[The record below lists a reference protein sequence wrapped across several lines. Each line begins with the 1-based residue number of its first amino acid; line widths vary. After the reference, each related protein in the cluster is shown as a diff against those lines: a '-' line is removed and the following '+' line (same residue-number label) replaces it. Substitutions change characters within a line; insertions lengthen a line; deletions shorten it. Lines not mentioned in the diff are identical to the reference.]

1 MKITKKRFNVITQI
15 ALAEAIINIFE
26 QQLTET
32 EFPGQAPV
40 LQQHADAARAA
51 ELKAEH
57 IRAQGAWVDSAIKH
71 ITNTIAPGTDVPY
84 IQELIDSSV
93 KSIIAAA
100 SKIRTRGSPV
110 ATALAT
116 PAAATSPLGGPSP
129 LAGEA
134 G

>member
-15 ALAEAIINIFE
+15 ALTEAIINIFE
-26 QQLTET
+26 QQLAET
-32 EFPGQAPV
+32 EFPGAPPV
-40 LQQHADAARAA
+40 LQGDDDTARAA

-71 ITNTIAPGTDVPY
+71 IANTIAPGTDVPY
-84 IQELIDSSV
+84 IQDLIDSSV

-100 SKIRTRGSPV
+100 AKIRTRGSDT
-110 ATALAT
+110 ATALAA
-116 PAAATSPLGGPSP
+116 PAATTSPVGGPSP